1 MKRLENLLDDKIS
14 IGRIINNHGLDGLV
28 KFMPFTNIGE
38 MVFGLDEITLY
49 NPENKEFFMSRVE
62 EVKPLNRFFVLKLSG
77 LKSIEDAKKMMGFQI
92 YVPYEDLPELGEDE
106 YYMFQL
112 MNSKVYYEDGEYIG
126 VVEDVME
133 TGSNDVIQI
142 KGEEEVLIPLIKD
155 YIVNLDLDNKKIVT
169 KRIEYYE
176 EDWHSFYFSRICW
189 TIFFLW
195 CDRKSS

>member
-77 LKSIEDAKKMMGFQI
+77 LNSIEDAKKMMGFQI

-155 YIVNLDLDNKKIVT
+155 YIVSLDLDNKKIVT

-176 EDWHSFYFSRICW
+176 ED
-189 TIFFLW
+189 
-195 CDRKSS
+195 

>member
-1 MKRLENLLDDKIS
+1 
-14 IGRIINNHGLDGLV
+14 
-28 KFMPFTNIGE
+28 

-77 LKSIEDAKKMMGFQI
+77 LNSIEDAKKMMGFQI

-155 YIVNLDLDNKKIVT
+155 YILNFDLNNKKIVA

-176 EDWHSFYFSRICW
+176 ED
-189 TIFFLW
+189 
-195 CDRKSS
+195 

>member
-176 EDWHSFYFSRICW
+176 ED
-189 TIFFLW
+189 
-195 CDRKSS
+195 

>member
-176 EDWHSFYFSRICW
+176 KD
-189 TIFFLW
+189 
-195 CDRKSS
+195 

>member
-126 VVEDVME
+126 VLEDVME

-176 EDWHSFYFSRICW
+176 ED
-189 TIFFLW
+189 
-195 CDRKSS
+195 

>member
-1 MKRLENLLDDKIS
+1 MKRLDNLLDNKIS
-14 IGRIINNHGLDGLV
+14 IGRIINNHGLDGRV

-77 LKSIEDAKKMMGFQI
+77 LNSIEDAKKMMGFQI

-155 YIVNLDLDNKKIVT
+155 YIVNFDLNNKKIVA

-176 EDWHSFYFSRICW
+176 ED
-189 TIFFLW
+189 
-195 CDRKSS
+195 

>member
-14 IGRIINNHGLDGLV
+14 IGRIINNHGLDGRV

-77 LKSIEDAKKMMGFQI
+77 LNSIEDAKKMMGFQI

-155 YIVNLDLDNKKIVT
+155 YIVNFDLNNKKIVA

-176 EDWHSFYFSRICW
+176 ED
-189 TIFFLW
+189 
-195 CDRKSS
+195 

>member
-77 LKSIEDAKKMMGFQI
+77 LNSIEDAKKMMGFQI

-176 EDWHSFYFSRICW
+176 ED
-189 TIFFLW
+189 
-195 CDRKSS
+195 

>member
-1 MKRLENLLDDKIS
+1 MKRLDNLLDNKIS
-14 IGRIINNHGLDGLV
+14 IGRIINNHGLDGRV

-176 EDWHSFYFSRICW
+176 KD
-189 TIFFLW
+189 
-195 CDRKSS
+195 

>member
-28 KFMPFTNIGE
+28 KFMPFTNIVE

-176 EDWHSFYFSRICW
+176 ED
-189 TIFFLW
+189 
-195 CDRKSS
+195 